1 MKVEEMAKI
10 QNGHSRD
17 ESEKSVVDN
26 FYKHGHKHTHT
37 PTERE
42 GGRQEEEVAKEGEWQ
57 G

>member
-26 FYKHGHKHTHT
+26 LYKHGHKYKYTHT

-42 GGRQEEEVAKEGEWQ
+42 GKGG
-57 G
+57 GG